1 MKLVICEKPSVAK
14 SIASALGVTSR
25 ADGCFEGNGLI
36 VSWCVGHLVSPMDAA
51 GYDPGYKKWRYDDL
65 PILPEPFRYVL
76 VKDKADAFQNLK
88 RLMDRED
95 VTELVNACDAGREGE
110 LIFRLVYEMAGCTK
124 PFSRL
129 WISSMEDAA
138 IREGFADL
146 RPGAEYDP
154 LYQSALCRQ
163 KADWLIGINATRLFS
178 VLYHRTLNVGRVQT
192 PTLAILVDRDWK
204 ITSFKKEKYHHV
216 RLVLDGAEAVSERIT
231 SPEEAE
237 ALRAACA
244 DSPVVCTAVTR
255 EQKKEALPKLYD
267 LTTLQ
272 REANRLFSYTAKQ
285 TLDYAQSLY
294 EKKLLTYPRTDSR
307 YLTADMAETASAVLH
322 LAAKVPPFDGC
333 KEFFPDV
340 SLLVNDK
347 KVSDHHAI
355 IPTLELEKAD
365 LSGLPVGERN
375 LLLLICRELL
385 CAAAEPY
392 VYEAVTV
399 AFTCGGRT
407 FTAKGRYIIS
417 EGWRE
422 IDRIFRASLKEK
434 PEDETEP
441 AALPDFTEGQT
452 FDQVEASVTEHF
464 TTPPKA
470 YTDVIFCERKEW
482 IGIEER
488 SSA

>member
-14 SIASALGVTSR
+14 AVASALGVTSR

-36 VSWCVGHLVSPMDAA
+36 VSWCVGHLMSPMDAA
-51 GYDPGYKKWRYDDL
+51 GYDPAYKKWKYDDL

-76 VKDKADAFQNLK
+76 AKGKEDAFQNLK
-88 RLMDRED
+88 HLMERLD

-110 LIFRLVYEMAGCTK
+110 LIFRLVYEAAGCSK

-146 RPGAEYDP
+146 RPGGEYDP

-163 KADWLIGINATRLFS
+163 KADWLIGINASRLFS

-192 PTLAILVDRDWK
+192 PTLAMLVDRDSR
-204 ITSFKKEKYHHV
+204 ITLFRKEKYHHV
-216 RLVLDGAEAVSERIT
+216 RLALDGAEAVSEKIT
-231 SPEEAE
+231 APEEAE
-237 ALRAACA
+237 SLRAACA
-244 DSPVVCTAVTR
+244 GASVRCISVTH
-255 EQKKEALPKLYD
+255 EKKKEAPPKLYD

-272 REANRLFSYTAKQ
+272 REANQVFGYTAKQ

-307 YLTADMAETASAVLH
+307 YLTVDMVETASVVLH
-322 LAAKVPPFDGC
+322 LAARVAPFDAC
-333 KEFFPDV
+333 PEFFPDV
-340 SLLVNDK
+340 LALVNDG

-365 LSGLPVGERN
+365 LSELTVGERN
-375 LLLLICRELL
+375 TLLLVCRELL

-392 VYEAVTV
+392 VYEAVTAV
-399 AFTCGGRT
+399 FDCGGHT
-407 FTAKGRYIIS
+407 FTAKGRRILS

-422 IDRIFRASLKEK
+422 IDHIFRTSLKEQ
-434 PEDETEP
+434 PEDEAKPIT
-441 AALPDFTEGQT
+441 LPDFTEGQT
-452 FDQVEASVTEHF
+452 FDQVDASVTEHF

-470 YTDVIFCERKEW
+470 YTDVIHFESRQWKYSKCK
-482 IGIEER
+482 G
-488 SSA
+488 AG